1 MQNYQAP
8 IIREYGNSPSINQLI
23 TNFNSYIDPTA
34 NLDAFYSNMWN
45 VETATGYGLDVW
57 GRIVGVS
64 RVLAVATLVYLGATG
79 PSGTSGDS
87 MNVASFYS
95 GETTTSN
102 FALADDPY
110 RTLIFAKALFNISDG
125 SIGAINNILMTLF
138 GSQGQCWV
146 VDNLNMSMVYYF
158 NFTLDPVSSSIVY
171 QSGVLPRPS
180 GIIATVTQA

>member
-1 MQNYQAP
+1 MQNYQDT
-8 IIREYGNSPSINQLI
+8 IIRQYGNSPSLNQMI
-23 TNFNSYIDPTA
+23 ASFDGYIDPTA
-34 NLDAFYSNMWN
+34 NLDAFYSNIWN

-64 RVLAVATLVYLGATG
+64 RVLQVSNVVYLGATG

-87 MNVASFYS
+87 MNVAPFYS

-102 FALADDPY
+102 FTLSDSAY
-110 RTLIFAKALFNISDG
+110 RTLIMAKALFNISNG

-158 NFTLDPVSSSIVY
+158 NFTLDPVSTAIVY

-180 GIIATVTQA
+180 GIAATVTQV